1 MFTSARVRDLAV
13 IVNANVPD
21 LGARVPDLGTSV
33 LD

>member
-1 MFTSARVRDLAV
+1 MFTSARVRGLAV
-13 IVNANVPD
+13 IVNTSIPD